1 MHFFLGKEG
10 APPGCHF
17 KCILFGLKRG
27 FGMHFQK
34 KVHTKRALNG
44 KKYALFL
51 DLRTNFLI
59 WKMNALIS
67 RAGGKNECISLAKKP
82 HIWLPER
89 K

>member
-27 FGMHFQK
+27 FGMHFLPE
-34 KVHTKRALNG
+34 VHTRRALGG

-51 DLRTNFLI
+51 ELRTNFPI

-67 RAGGKNECISLAKKP
+67 RVGGKNECISLVKKP
-82 HIWLPER
+82 HIWLTER